1 MAGEDEKRKTDDGE
15 QASGIAVGRAA
26 EIEVRGNFLGKLIP
40 KSQAE
45 EHRQKDD
52 DRGQDKGA
60 LIDGFHGFL
69 LSAGTA
75 RA

>member
-26 EIEVRGNFLGKLIP
+26 EIKVRGNFLRKLIP

-69 LSAGTA
+69 LSVGTA